1 MPYNST
7 APTTSVP
14 GVVRTRPLTLP
25 RQDTQVIKTEIIEVD
40 LTPSSHMDSF
50 AEDSDGGELTVSTEQ
65 LPTEVITKT
74 ITIEGDSTDLTQEEI
89 EKLLSQAPEEVGDIG
104 SFTSTQ
110 VVRVSS
116 CWIFLAFLVWI
127 SFRKATLRKKFTQSS
142 INYIIFIKQWG

>member
-116 CWIFLAFLVWI
+116 C
-127 SFRKATLRKKFTQSS
+127 
-142 INYIIFIKQWG
+142 